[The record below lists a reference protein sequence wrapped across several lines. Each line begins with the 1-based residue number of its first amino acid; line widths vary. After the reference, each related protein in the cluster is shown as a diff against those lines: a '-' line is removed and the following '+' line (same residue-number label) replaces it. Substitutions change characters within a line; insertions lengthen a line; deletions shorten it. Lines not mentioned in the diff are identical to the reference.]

1 MYFYS
6 SRLGKPFI
14 ALASLVLILSSAAPC
29 LGERRPPPVSSA
41 PPWTLLQQ
49 SDDAKSGYVLHRR
62 ETAGSSAATF
72 RLEAIVDSPA
82 DLVAVAAAK
91 NLVDPEHRQAN
102 TEKTILRN
110 DAEAIVIYSHIH
122 IDAPFVSD
130 RDVISRVERS
140 YDPESQTHR
149 FDWKA
154 IDEGP
159 PKKEGVIRLERS
171 EGYWTFSP
179 EAEGTT
185 RAVYVSHTETAG
197 FVPGWLVNSQMAKT
211 MVEGIEGLRR
221 AVDREQQR
229 ESR

>member
-1 MYFYS
+1 MFFDS
-6 SRLGKPFI
+6 LPPSRPFI
-14 ALASLVLILSSAAPC
+14 ALASLLLILFSAAPC
-29 LGERRPPPVSSA
+29 LGETRLPPVSSA

-62 ETAGSSAATF
+62 KTAGSAAATF
-72 RLEAIVDSPA
+72 RLEAIVDSPP
-82 DLVAVAAAK
+82 DLVAVVAAK
-91 NLVDPEHRQAN
+91 NLVDPSYRQAN
-102 TEKTILRN
+102 TDKTILRN
-110 DAEAIVIYSHIH
+110 DAEAIVIYSYIH
-122 IDAPFVSD
+122 IDTPFVSD

-140 YDPESQTHR
+140 YDPDSRTHR
-149 FDWKA
+149 LDWKA

-171 EGYWTFSP
+171 EGHWTFSP

-197 FVPGWLVNSQMAKT
+197 FVPGWLVNSRMAKT

-221 AVDREQQR
+221 AVDRDQQR